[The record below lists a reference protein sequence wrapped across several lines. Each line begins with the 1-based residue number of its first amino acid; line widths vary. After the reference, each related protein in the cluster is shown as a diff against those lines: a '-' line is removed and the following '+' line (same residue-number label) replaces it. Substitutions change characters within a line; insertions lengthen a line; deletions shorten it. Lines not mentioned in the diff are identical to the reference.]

1 MGHKLTNLYRRY
13 LLGTPETSLKGRNTL
28 NALRAFTSKLSLVKN
43 ERAVLIIL
51 KIEKT
56 LLLYKL

>member
-1 MGHKLTNLYRRY
+1 MQEIY

-28 NALRAFTSKLSLVKN
+28 NALKAFTSKLSLVKN

-51 KIEKT
+51 EMKNIGF
-56 LLLYKL
+56 